1 MMGADDA
8 ALDSDVAL
16 LSGRSPCVMVD
27 SSFSQLINA
36 GFVLVDEA
44 SEETVTTSTALTQN
58 ETYKYCAQ
66 VTTVSGNQSFDF
78 FGCKTRCSEDSDCE
92 DGFRCVISN
101 TCSKQD
107 G

>member
-1 MMGADDA
+1 MMGKDDN

-27 SSFSQLINA
+27 SSFKQLINA
-36 GFVLVDEA
+36 GYIENDVA
-44 SEETVTTSTALTQN
+44 PEESTALPES
-58 ETYKYCAQ
+58 ETFKYCAQ
-66 VTTVSGNQSFDF
+66 VTTSSGNQSFDF
-78 FGCKTRCSEDSDCE
+78 FGCSTRCSKDDDCD
-92 DGFRCVISN
+92 DGFRCLLSK